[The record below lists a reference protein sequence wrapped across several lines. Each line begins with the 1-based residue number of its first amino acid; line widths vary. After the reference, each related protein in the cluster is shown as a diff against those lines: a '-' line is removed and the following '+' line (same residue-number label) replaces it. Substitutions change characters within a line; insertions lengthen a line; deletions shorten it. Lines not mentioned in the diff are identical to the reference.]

1 MSPDATPVRYDR
13 GMSLIHPT
21 AVISPESELAE
32 DVQIGPGCVLEG
44 AVKLGAGVRLIASV
58 YLKGPLEIGSG
69 TQVWPFACLGTPP
82 QDFKFGAD
90 SITAGAVIGSDCI
103 IREHATVHAATRDD
117 KPTRLGDR
125 VFLMVS
131 SHVGHDATVG
141 DDVILV
147 NNTVLGGHSVVETKA
162 TLSGG
167 CMVHQFCRIG
177 RLVFMSGGSGVSSDV
192 PPFCVVSDRQRLGG
206 VNLVGMRRAGM
217 ERDEITAVR
226 RAFREVIRKPVTR
239 AEMQAYL
246 DEEGK
251 RWPAVAEMAEFVR
264 TAKRPICPGRGR
276 PPRLGTHSGSAS

>member
-1 MSPDATPVRYDR
+1 MPS
-13 GMSLIHPT
+13 IHPT
-21 AVISPESELAE
+21 AVVSPECELAD
-32 DVQIGPGCVLEG
+32 DVQIGPLCVLEG
-44 AVKLGAGVRLIASV
+44 AVRLGPGVRLIASV

-69 TQVWPFACLGTPP
+69 TQVWPFACLGAPP
-82 QDFKFGAD
+82 QDYKFGPD
-90 SITAGAVIGSDCI
+90 SITAGVVVGSDCI
-103 IREHATVHAATRDD
+103 IREHATVNAATRDD

-131 SHVGHDATVG
+131 SHVGHDAAVG

-147 NNTVLGGHSVVETKA
+147 NNTTIGGHAQVAAKV

-217 ERDEITAVR
+217 DRDEITAVR
-226 RAFREVIRKPVTR
+226 RAFREVFRKPVTR
-239 AEMQAYL
+239 AEMLAYL
-246 DEEGK
+246 DDEGQ

-264 TAKRPICPGRGR
+264 TAERPICAGKGR
-276 PPRLGTHSGSAS
+276 PPRLGAHSGSVS